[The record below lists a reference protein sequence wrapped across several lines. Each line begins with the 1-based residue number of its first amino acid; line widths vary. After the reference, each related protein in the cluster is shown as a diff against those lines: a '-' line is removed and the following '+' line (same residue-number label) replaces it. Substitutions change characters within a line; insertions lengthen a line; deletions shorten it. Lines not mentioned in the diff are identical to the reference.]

1 MQTLKRLKAIRAGSV
16 WASVW
21 RKDADGRVSYDVSFS
36 CSPRRPTALSAESFS
51 HCHIDSLIDA
61 AIEAQEWI
69 KEKEGTTRIP
79 LLSDSRN
86 SRPPRFVR

>member
-1 MQTLKRLKAIRAGSV
+1 MHTLKRLKAIRAGSV

-51 HCHIDSLIDA
+51 HLHIDSLIDA

-69 KEKEGTTRIP
+69 KQNGPSPVRIGLRQRRP
-79 LLSDSRN
+79 ASDGE
-86 SRPPRFVR
+86 